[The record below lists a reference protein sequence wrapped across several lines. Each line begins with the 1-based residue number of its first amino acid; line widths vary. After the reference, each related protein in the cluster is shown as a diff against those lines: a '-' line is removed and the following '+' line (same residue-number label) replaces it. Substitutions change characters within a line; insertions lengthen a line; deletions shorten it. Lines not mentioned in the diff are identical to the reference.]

1 MAATVSSIVFDDI
14 FTISDIDKEGR
25 KFDRVSR
32 LYGHSK
38 NYDMDLTLDYNIEL
52 FPLQKDQNFA
62 LALASSLARGGTS
75 GNTADGAAEDASEN
89 ERDVWRP
96 DGKGSR
102 GLEDEYDYVMYGK
115 IYKFD
120 GGAGEIVTAYIS
132 FGGLL
137 MSLTGSFRH
146 MTSIVLGDSVYLL
159 MRK

>member
-1 MAATVSSIVFDDI
+1 MAAAVSSIVFDDI
-14 FTISDIDKEGR
+14 FTINAIDKEGK

-32 LYGHSK
+32 LYAHSK
-38 NYDMDLTLDYNIEL
+38 NYDMDLTLDYNVEL

-62 LALASSLARGGTS
+62 LALASSLARGGRS
-75 GNTADGAAEDASEN
+75 AGAADGAGEDTNDS

-120 GGAGEIVTAYIS
+120 GESGEIVTAYIS

-146 MTSIVLGDSVYLL
+146 MTSIVLGDPVYVL